1 MSACSCIGMRKSWQ
15 SRPRHVQQCNP
26 QPADALHELCA
37 IHTVSSFD
45 GAALDASEMARN
57 VCRDL
62 VFEAS
67 SHDACSHSDL
77 GGCADGTAE
86 ALPARQTA
94 SIRCW
99 HAPMQL
105 SGLPRVFV
113 HALAFSS
120 TPSHAN
126 AAEFWS
132 TPSQCHCSC
141 TRSVCS
147 TQPAASHHS
156 PRVCNCLTV
165 VAPRHGE
172 AAPHRAFMGINRC
185 PVERPVE
192 HTCVQHLAPLAT
204 DYWAA
209 SHSFIEPRIVT
220 LAGIFEK

>member
-1 MSACSCIGMRKSWQ
+1 VLPRSAAEQRLSDSCRHEASCGKLLAVWSTQSVCSCIGMRKSWQ
-15 SRPRHVQQCNP
+15 SRPRHAQQCNP
-26 QPADALHELCA
+26 HNQLMPCMSSVRSTQSA
-37 IHTVSSFD
+37 ID
-45 GAALDASEMARN
+45 GAALDARVMARN

-67 SHDACSHSDL
+67 SHAACSHSDL

-126 AAEFWS
+126 AAEFSS

-147 TQPAASHHS
+147 TQPAASHNS

-165 VAPRHGE
+165 VAPRHCE
-172 AAPHRAFMGINRC
+172 AAPHRAFMGI
-185 PVERPVE
+185 
-192 HTCVQHLAPLAT
+192 
-204 DYWAA
+204 
-209 SHSFIEPRIVT
+209 
-220 LAGIFEK
+220 K

>member
-1 MSACSCIGMRKSWQ
+1 MLPRSAAEQRLSDSCRHEASCGKLLAVWSTQSVCSCIGMRKSWQ
-15 SRPRHVQQCNP
+15 SRPRHAQQCNP
-26 QPADALHELCA
+26 HNQLMPCMSSVRSTQSA
-37 IHTVSSFD
+37 ID
-45 GAALDASEMARN
+45 GAALDDRVMARN

-67 SHDACSHSDL
+67 SHAACSHSDL

-126 AAEFWS
+126 AAEFSS
-132 TPSQCHCSC
+132 TPSHAAAAAHALCSF
-141 TRSVCS
+141 
-147 TQPAASHHS
+147 HHS
-156 PRVCNCLTV
+156 PRVRQLSDSRCSAARRGST
-165 VAPRHGE
+165 APGRHG
-172 AAPHRAFMGINRC
+172 HQ
-185 PVERPVE
+185 
-192 HTCVQHLAPLAT
+192 TT
-204 DYWAA
+204 
-209 SHSFIEPRIVT
+209 PR
-220 LAGIFEK
+220 

>member
-1 MSACSCIGMRKSWQ
+1 VQLHLHAKIVAIQTEARPAVQ
-15 SRPRHVQQCNP
+15 ST
-26 QPADALHELCA
+26 QPAYALHALCA

-45 GAALDASEMARN
+45 GAALDASVMARN
-57 VCRDL
+57 VYRDL

-67 SHDACSHSDL
+67 SHTVCSHSDL
-77 GGCADGTAE
+77 GGCAYGTAE

-99 HAPMQL
+99 HDPMQL

-120 TPSHAN
+120 TPSHVN
-126 AAEFWS
+126 AAEFSS

-165 VAPRHGE
+165 AAQRHGE
-172 AAPHRAFMGINRC
+172 AAPHRAFMGI
-185 PVERPVE
+185 
-192 HTCVQHLAPLAT
+192 
-204 DYWAA
+204 
-209 SHSFIEPRIVT
+209 
-220 LAGIFEK
+220 K

>member
-1 MSACSCIGMRKSWQ
+1 MQWGRAAEGMEPVGQWNPHNQLMPCMSSVRSTQ
-15 SRPRHVQQCNP
+15 S
-26 QPADALHELCA
+26 A
-37 IHTVSSFD
+37 ID
-45 GAALDASEMARN
+45 GAALDDRVMARN

-126 AAEFWS
+126 AAEVSS

-147 TQPAASHHS
+147 THPAASHNS

-165 VAPRHGE
+165 VAPRHCE
-172 AAPHRAFMGINRC
+172 AAPHRAFMGI
-185 PVERPVE
+185 
-192 HTCVQHLAPLAT
+192 
-204 DYWAA
+204 
-209 SHSFIEPRIVT
+209 
-220 LAGIFEK
+220 K

>member
-1 MSACSCIGMRKSWQ
+1 MTRRLHAYVREGADENSWQ
-15 SRPRHVQQCNP
+15 SRPRHAVLSP
-26 QPADALHELCA
+26 TLGRLPPPRETAADLARVMLLLD
-37 IHTVSSFD
+37 VSTI
-45 GAALDASEMARN
+45 ARN
-57 VCRDL
+57 VGHDL
-62 VFEAS
+62 IFATS
-67 SHDACSHSDL
+67 CCTHSDL

-126 AAEFWS
+126 AAEFSS

-165 VAPRHGE
+165 ADQRHSE
-172 AAPHRAFMGINRC
+172 ATPHRAFMGI
-185 PVERPVE
+185 
-192 HTCVQHLAPLAT
+192 
-204 DYWAA
+204 
-209 SHSFIEPRIVT
+209 
-220 LAGIFEK
+220 K